1 LGEEGGPFERI
12 DSIDSAYKIS
22 RMATSFGDS
31 NDTAPPPGSRNRLH
45 ARVPAPLLGLAVVAA
60 CWRPA
65 ENSWRADSPFQ
76 HGVGGCTRVPLLWP
90 RSRLRGGFDATETAE
105 LWGAEEGPKQ
115 FSDLRG
121 LLQEVSFPVRLSRH
135 AFRV

>member
-1 LGEEGGPFERI
+1 
-12 DSIDSAYKIS
+12 
-22 RMATSFGDS
+22 MATSFGDS

-65 ENSWRADSPFQ
+65 ENSWRADSRFPQ
-76 HGVGGCTRVPLLWP
+76 GVGGRGRVPLLWL

-105 LWGAEEGPKQ
+105 LRGAEEGPKQ
-115 FSDLRG
+115 FQDLRG
-121 LLQEVSFPVRLSRH
+121 LLQEVSSPVRPPTRGMRLG
-135 AFRV
+135 V